1 MHLVFVTAIVPDEA
15 PSTGYEIANAAIVNA
30 LRRSGV
36 RVTVLGYCWPGKKP
50 LDPQSTVVLGEVD
63 VVTENASAS
72 RKMQWLGKAVAGGH
86 TFSSAKLRLVSE
98 GELSRTLS
106 ALEPFDGFV
115 LNAVQMAG
123 AYPDLFT
130 AKPYFYVAH
139 NVEYVSA
146 LQNAEAASSPFQRL
160 LFGREARLLRRLEE
174 RFCRSADHVFTLSE
188 ADSAVLSQGLHAEKF
203 SVLPLVT
210 REELPRNL
218 KPVARCCDA
227 ALIGTWTWA
236 PNRIGLDWFLN
247 EVTPHLPDTFV
258 THIAGSIPA
267 GLVVRHPGVK
277 LVGRVADATDF
288 VRSAGVVPLASRA
301 GTGVQLKTLETF
313 ELGLP
318 CVATTSALRGIA
330 HVPGNCAVTDEPAEF
345 ASAMVEKA
353 AAASTLADGRSFH
366 SAQRADLDRAIALS
380 LKSLSGPHRVGAA
393 A

>member
-1 MHLVFVTAIVPDEA
+1 MHLVFVTAIVPDGS
-15 PSTGYEIANAAIVNA
+15 PSTGYEIANAAIINA
-30 LRRSGV
+30 LRRSGA
-36 RVTVLGYCWPGKKP
+36 RVTVLGYCWPGKSP
-50 LDPQSTVVLGEVD
+50 VDPKSTVVLGEVD
-63 VVTENASAS
+63 VVTENASAT

-86 TFSSAKLRLVSE
+86 TFSSAKLRLLDE
-98 GELSRTLS
+98 ADLSRTLD

-123 AYPDLFT
+123 AYPDVFT

-139 NVEYVSA
+139 NVENVSA
-146 LQNAEAASSPFQRL
+146 LQNAEAASSSFQKL
-160 LFGREARLLRRLEE
+160 LFAREARLLRELEE
-174 RFCRSADHVFTLSE
+174 RFCRGAHHVFTLSGE
-188 ADSAVLSQGLHAEKF
+188 DSAILSKGLPADRF
-203 SVLPLVT
+203 SVLPLIT
-210 REELPRNL
+210 REELPVEFLPVERN
-218 KPVARCCDA
+218 CDA

-247 EVTPHLPDTFV
+247 EVTPHLPDSFI

-267 GLVVRHPGVK
+267 GLTVRHPGVK

-288 VRSAGVVPLASRA
+288 VRSAGVIPLASRA

-330 HVPGNCAVTDEPAEF
+330 HVPASCTVTDDPVEF
-345 ASAMVEKA
+345 AAALVAKA
-353 AAASTLADGRSFH
+353 RSGQTHTDGRAFH
-366 SAQRADLDRAIALS
+366 AAQRAELDRALQQGLAALS
-380 LKSLSGPHRVGAA
+380 VKTKIGAA